1 MSTSGTTKCHLAW
14 ENPYAET
21 GVTFH
26 ATLSSPA
33 QAMKEAAKIG
43 GAIMVWAGIGLFA
56 VVETGHGRYSQ
67 RPPNKEERRRF
78 VATANATEA
87 SDEFYR
93 SFHIADRNISVRR
106 PQD

>member
-1 MSTSGTTKCHLAW
+1 MSTSGKCHLAW

-26 ATLSSPA
+26 ATMSSPVL
-33 QAMKEAAKIG
+33 AMKEAAKIG
-43 GAIMVWAGIGLFA
+43 GAIMVFSGTSLFA

-67 RPPNKEERRRF
+67 RPPTQGERRRF
-78 VATANATEA
+78 VATASGTEE

-93 SFHIADRNISVRR
+93 SFHIAVR
-106 PQD
+106 